1 VARAEKRIGLAPG
14 DQVGCNANRSARL
27 SPCGAGGV
35 RHLDYVRR
43 LDYVNLERTPVTVVL
58 ERQRDRGGDSD
69 KEYLQVEVTGG
80 GKGAVHDGGRRV
92 VATHRVDGDANH
104 LDAGIDKFTNLQ
116 IDEIELSNSVDEFVN
131 PTMGRS

>member
-1 VARAEKRIGLAPG
+1 
-14 DQVGCNANRSARL
+14 
-27 SPCGAGGV
+27 
-35 RHLDYVRR
+35 
-43 LDYVNLERTPVTVVL
+43 
-58 ERQRDRGGDSD
+58 
-69 KEYLQVEVTGG
+69 
-80 GKGAVHDGGRRV
+80 V